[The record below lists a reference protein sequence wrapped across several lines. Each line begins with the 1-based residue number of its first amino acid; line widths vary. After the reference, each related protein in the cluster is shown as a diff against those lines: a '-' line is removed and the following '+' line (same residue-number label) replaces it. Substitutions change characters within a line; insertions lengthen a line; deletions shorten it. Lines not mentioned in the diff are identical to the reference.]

1 MEDSVTIFGRGEKAA
16 KVGFLIVSVVG
27 ALKGLVGF
35 FSGSVS
41 LLAQSIDSF
50 TDLFSL
56 VAVYVGMRLS
66 RKPPSERFPYG
77 YYRFETLASIAI
89 SILILITGGGILRES
104 ILKVL
109 NPQLLSAN
117 LYAMAIAASSIPVL
131 YMLSDYTERVGREI
145 NSQAL
150 MGQAADFKVDFY
162 TSFLVLIGIGFST
175 LGYPIV
181 EGLIGSLIS
190 ILVIKM
196 GATLAWQGLLVLM
209 DAVVNPDRIM
219 QIKEVVEEVR
229 GVRGASRIRIRR
241 SGPFSMGEVTIGVDQ
256 RLPVEHAHRISE
268 EVERRVK
275 EEIPSVESL
284 IIHIEPQEQDILR
297 IAIPILEDRGMDSPV
312 TPHFGEAPYFLFID
326 IERGSVHKWFTR
338 HNPALELERKRGV
351 TISELIIGEEAT
363 TLLTAELGE
372 GPYHIL
378 RDSFVEIYDLPQRAT
393 AEEAVKIYLNGKLER
408 MVEASEGKKHKPKTA
423 ARAKCAR
430 D

>member
-1 MEDSVTIFGRGEKAA
+1 MEDSEDLFGRGEKAA
-16 KVGFLIVSVVG
+16 KIGFLVVSIVG
-27 ALKGLVGF
+27 ALKGLIGF

-56 VAVYVGMRLS
+56 IAVYVGMHLS

-77 YYRFETLASIAI
+77 YYRFETLASIVI
-89 SILILITGGGILRES
+89 SILILITGGGVLRES

-117 LYAMAIAASSIPVL
+117 IYAMAVAASSIPVL
-131 YMLSDYTERVGREI
+131 YWLSKYTERVGKQI

-150 MGQAADFKVDFY
+150 LGQAADFKADFFS
-162 TSFLVLIGIGFST
+162 SFLVLLGIGAST

-181 EGLIGSLIS
+181 EGLVGSLIS
-190 ILVIKM
+190 LLVIKM

-219 QIKEVVEEVR
+219 QIKEIAEGVK
-229 GVRGASRIRIRR
+229 GVREASRIRIRR
-241 SGPFSMGEVTIGVDQ
+241 SGPLCMGEVTIGVDQ
-256 RLPVEHAHRISE
+256 RLPVDHAHRISE

-284 IIHIEPQEQDILR
+284 MIHIEPQEQDILR
-297 IAIPILEDRGMDSPV
+297 IAIPVLEDRGMTSPV

-326 IERGSVHKWFTR
+326 VARESIHRWFTR
-338 HNPALELERKRGV
+338 HNPALELVRKRGV
-351 TISELIIGEEAT
+351 TISELILGEEAT
-363 TLLTAELGE
+363 TLLTAEIGE

-378 RDSFVEIYDLPQRAT
+378 RDSFVEIYVLPERVT

-408 MVEASEGKKHKPKTA
+408 MEEASEGKKISLK
-423 ARAKCAR
+423 
-430 D
+430 